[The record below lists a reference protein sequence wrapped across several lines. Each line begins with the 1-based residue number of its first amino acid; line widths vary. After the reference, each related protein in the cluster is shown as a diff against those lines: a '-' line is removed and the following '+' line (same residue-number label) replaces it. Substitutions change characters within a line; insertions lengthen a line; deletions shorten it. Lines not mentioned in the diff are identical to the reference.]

1 MITIWKFQLPIM
13 ERATVAM
20 PEGAIIIRIDGLDG
34 ALWLWAV
41 VDTEA
46 DLVEREFLL
55 FKTGASMDDSGD
67 LQYLG
72 CGAIFIQM
80 ELMLYVFE
88 EITEDEDLE
97 D

>member
-13 ERATVAM
+13 ERATVVM
-20 PEGAIIIRIDGLDG
+20 PEGANVIRVDGIDG

-46 DLVEREFLL
+46 DLEEREFLL
-55 FKTGASMDDSGD
+55 FKTGASMDNNGD

-72 CGAIFIQM
+72 CGAIFLQM

-88 EITEDEDLE
+88 EVFEDLE
-97 D
+97 A